1 MASRKAVREA
11 EWDAER
17 YGAALAVSIGED
29 REITGVVSWIRED
42 VTTENKWSLDFAKEH
57 LLEKYEAHRT
67 ERPDIVEVKIAEGHA
82 Y

>member
-17 YGAALAVSIGED
+17 HGAALAVAIGED

-42 VTTENKWSLDFAKEH
+42 VTTEDKWSLDLAKEH
-57 LLEKYEAHRT
+57 FPEKYEAHRT
-67 ERPDIVEVKIAEGHA
+67 ERPDIVEVKIGEGHP